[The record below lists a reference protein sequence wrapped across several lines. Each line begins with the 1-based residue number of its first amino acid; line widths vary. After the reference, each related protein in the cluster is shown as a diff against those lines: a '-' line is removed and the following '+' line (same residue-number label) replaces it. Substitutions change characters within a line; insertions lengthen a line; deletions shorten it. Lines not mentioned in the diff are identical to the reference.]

1 MRADNTMLCIY
12 INNVFVFI
20 HTTYTDIVEV
30 FRGDEDGMVILSWF
44 FLVRSIIRRIIKRLL
59 ELWLK
64 LQHSLKNQTLN

>member
-1 MRADNTMLCIY
+1 MLCIY

-44 FLVRSIIRRIIKRLL
+44 FLFGQLSGESSRDY
-59 ELWLK
+59 
-64 LQHSLKNQTLN
+64 

>member
-1 MRADNTMLCIY
+1 MRTDNTMLCIY

-44 FLVRSIIRRIIKRLL
+44 FLFGQLSG
-59 ELWLK
+59 E
-64 LQHSLKNQTLN
+64 SLRDY

>member
-1 MRADNTMLCIY
+1 MLCIY

-44 FLVRSIIRRIIKRLL
+44 FLFGQLSG
-59 ELWLK
+59 E
-64 LQHSLKNQTLN
+64 SLRDY